1 MNLVTLVQPAVE
13 PVTLTEAKAHLRV
26 DSSDEDSTISMLI
39 TAARIHVERYTRRSL
54 VYTAHR
60 MRLDY
65 WPYDIELPRSPAI
78 TAAANT
84 VTGIGYATPRIRYY
98 DENGDQQTL
107 TYAAEDFDLLLDDNP
122 PRLVLYPDTTWPSLQ
137 TALRGGIEVDW
148 IAGYGLTA
156 ASVPAPL
163 RLCIRMLVSHWF
175 EQREAVAPGTMS
187 TVPMA
192 VESLLMAYQDG
203 SLG

>member
-1 MNLVTLVQPAVE
+1 VNLVTLVEPAVE
-13 PVTLTEAKAHLRV
+13 PVTLAEAKAHLRV

-60 MRLDY
+60 LLLDA
-65 WPYDIELPRSPAI
+65 WPHDIELPRSPAVV
-78 TAAANT
+78 AAANT
-84 VTGIGYATPRIRYY
+84 VTGIAYATPRIRYY
-98 DENGDQQTL
+98 DENGVQQTL
-107 TYAAEDFDLLLDDNP
+107 TYAAQDFDALVNDNP

-137 TALRGGIEVDW
+137 TALRGGIEIDW
-148 IAGYGLTA
+148 IAGYGAAA

-163 RLCIRMLVSHWF
+163 KLVIRMLVSHWF
-175 EQREAVAPGTMS
+175 ELREAVAPGTMS

-192 VESLLMAYQDG
+192 VESILMAYQDG

>member
-13 PVTLTEAKAHLRV
+13 PVTLSEAKAHLRV

-60 MRLDY
+60 LLLDA

-78 TAAANT
+78 VAAANT
-84 VTGIGYATPRIRYY
+84 VTGIAYATPRIRYY
-98 DENGDQQTL
+98 DENGVQQTL
-107 TYAAEDFDLLLDDNP
+107 TYAAEDFDTLVDDNP

-137 TALRGGIEVDW
+137 TALRGGIEIDW
-148 IAGYGLTA
+148 IAGYGAAA

-163 RLCIRMLVSHWF
+163 KLVIRMLVSHWF

-187 TVPMA
+187 SVPLA
-192 VESLLMAYQDG
+192 VESILMAYQDG

>member
-13 PVTLTEAKAHLRV
+13 PVTLIEAKAHLRV

-54 VYTAHR
+54 IYTAHR
-60 MRLDY
+60 ILLDT
-65 WPYDIELPRSPAI
+65 WPYDIELPRSPGVE
-78 TAAANT
+78 AAANT
-84 VTGIGYATPRIRYY
+84 VTGIAYATPRIRYY
-98 DENGDQQTL
+98 DQDGTQQTL
-107 TYAAEDFDLLLDDNP
+107 TYAGEDFDALVNDNP

-148 IAGYGLTA
+148 IAGYGSTA
-156 ASVPAPL
+156 VSVPAPL
-163 RLCIRMLVSHWF
+163 RLAIRMLVSHWF
-175 EQREAVAPGTMS
+175 EQREAVAPGSMT

-192 VESLLMAYQDG
+192 VESILMSFQDG
-203 SLG
+203 SMG